1 MRGLAL
7 IVGLILVLNPFVVSA
22 AADEDGVGG
31 GELLPGANGRRRLED
46 NCGGGVH
53 RSRYILEMFDL

>member
-7 IVGLILVLNPFVVSA
+7 IVGLVLALNPFVVSA

-31 GELLPGANGRRRLED
+31 GELQWQTST
-46 NCGGGVH
+46 GGQLWRWSSPIPLYTGN
-53 RSRYILEMFDL
+53 D